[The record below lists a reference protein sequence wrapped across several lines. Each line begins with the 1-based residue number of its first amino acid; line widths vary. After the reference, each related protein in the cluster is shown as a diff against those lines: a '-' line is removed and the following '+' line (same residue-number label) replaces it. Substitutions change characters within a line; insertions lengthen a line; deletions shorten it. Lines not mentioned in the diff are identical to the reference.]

1 MTQLGRFIPAD
12 GRPGELGVHSI
23 DHFSLNVP
31 DLAEAEHFYKSFGM
45 DVEAE
50 SAKLVLRT
58 ASNTHPWGVIAE
70 GSRKCL
76 RYLSFGAFE
85 EDMPRFKARRGAKVQ
100 IVPEADEGHSERRKF
115 GQRVDQVFQGPPKAV
130 DLSDH
135 NCVKPSTASVS
146 HQSIECWPRFASA

>member
-12 GRPGELGVHSI
+12 GRPGELGVHSV

-58 ASNTHPWGVIAE
+58 NSNPSRLGRDCRGVPQMPP
-70 GSRKCL
+70 
-76 RYLSFGAFE
+76 LSFV
-85 EDMPRFKARRGAKVQ
+85 RG
-100 IVPEADEGHSERRKF
+100 F
-115 GQRVDQVFQGPPKAV
+115 
-130 DLSDH
+130 
-135 NCVKPSTASVS
+135 
-146 HQSIECWPRFASA
+146 